1 MARRIFI
8 SYARADAS
16 AVSTLATELKSAG
29 HDVWVDQKLEGG
41 QDWWA
46 EIVTAVRRCD
56 LFLVALSPAAIQ
68 STACGLERRWA
79 ADLLRPI
86 LPVLVDVH
94 LRAEHQE
101 PELSRLQWIPYRAGD
116 PAATAGL
123 LNAVA
128 AMPAAPAFPSRLPD
142 PPPAPSSSTVRELPI
157 GRDGL
162 PVPVTVHEQ
171 VRTARRIRLRLEW
184 GAEWGI
190 FEARRGWNLDTQALW
205 HGDRLELTPV
215 RVPGVVDDR
224 YIFEVP
230 LTHDYDIEGNLRCRG
245 WKIFSLYLTKWP
257 RTFYEFDII

>member
-8 SYARADAS
+8 SYAGADAP
-16 AVSTLATELKSAG
+16 AVTTLATELKSAG
-29 HDVWVDQKLEGG
+29 HDVWVDRKLGGG

-56 LFLVALSPAAIQ
+56 LFLVVLSPAAIQ

-79 ADLLRPI
+79 GDLLRPL
-86 LPVLVDVH
+86 LPVLVDVR

-123 LNAVA
+123 LNVVG
-128 AMPAAPAFPSRLPD
+128 AMPAAPALPSPLPN
-142 PPPAPSSSTVRELPI
+142 PPAAPRSSTARELPI

-162 PVPVTVHEQ
+162 PMPVTVHEE
-171 VRTARRIRLRLEW
+171 VRKARRIRLRVSW

-190 FEARRGWNLDTQALW
+190 FEAQREGGIAKALW
-205 HGDRLELTPV
+205 HGDRLELSPV
-215 RVPGVVDDR
+215 LAPEVVDDR
-224 YIFEVP
+224 YIFTVP
-230 LTHDYDIEGNLRCRG
+230 LTYDYDLEGNLRCRG
-245 WKIFSLYLTKWP
+245 RKIFSLYLSKGE
-257 RTFYEFDII
+257 RDFYEFDII

>member
-8 SYARADAS
+8 SYARADAL

-29 HDVWVDQKLEGG
+29 HDVWVDRQLEGG

-56 LFLVALSPAAIQ
+56 LFLVALSPAAVQ
-68 STACGLERRWA
+68 STACDLERRWA
-79 ADLLRPI
+79 GDLLRPI
-86 LPVLVDVH
+86 LPVLVDAR

-101 PELSRLQWIPYRAGD
+101 PELSRLQWTPYRAGD

-123 LNAVA
+123 LNVVG
-128 AMPAAPAFPSRLPD
+128 AMPSAPALPSPLPNPPAAPR
-142 PPPAPSSSTVRELPI
+142 SSAARELPI

-162 PVPVTVHEQ
+162 PMPVTVHEE
-171 VRTARRIRLRLEW
+171 VRTARRIRLRVAW
-184 GAEWGI
+184 GVEWGI
-190 FEARRGWNLDTQALW
+190 FEARGGWRADQALW

-224 YIFEVP
+224 YVFKVP
-230 LTHDYDIEGNLRCRG
+230 LTHDYDVEGNLRCRG
-245 WKIFSLYLTKWP
+245 QKIFSLYLTKGE